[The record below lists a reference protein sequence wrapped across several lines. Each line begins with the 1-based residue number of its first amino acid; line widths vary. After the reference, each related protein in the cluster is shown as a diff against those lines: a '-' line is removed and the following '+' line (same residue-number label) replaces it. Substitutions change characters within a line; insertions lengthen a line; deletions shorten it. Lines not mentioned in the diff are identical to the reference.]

1 MYIHGPFGTGKSFIL
16 GAIAN
21 QLKAKSVAS
30 TIVYLPEYIRTL
42 KSGFR
47 DGSYETKLQRIREAN
62 ILMIDDIGAEEVTP
76 WIRDWTIITLSHGS
90 RTTNVF
96 SSNLNF
102 EELEHHLSITR
113 EGAEETKA

>member
-42 KSGFR
+42 KVVSEMVVMKQ
-47 DGSYETKLQRIREAN
+47 SYNEYERQIY
-62 ILMIDDIGAEEVTP
+62 
-76 WIRDWTIITLSHGS
+76 
-90 RTTNVF
+90 
-96 SSNLNF
+96 
-102 EELEHHLSITR
+102 
-113 EGAEETKA
+113 

>member
-42 KSGFR
+42 KKWF
-47 DGSYETKLQRIREAN
+47 QR
-62 ILMIDDIGAEEVTP
+62 
-76 WIRDWTIITLSHGS
+76 W
-90 RTTNVF
+90 
-96 SSNLNF
+96 
-102 EELEHHLSITR
+102 EL
-113 EGAEETKA
+113 